1 MEADIRDFMKVQE
14 MQRKGGLREAL
25 PMLRVMQAAAPVM
38 EALVTGSDAWNRYL
52 GYLQAQ
58 FDQAASRKHY
68 AQDRLADPL
77 VLAHEDLLKLKNDIV
92 VADAILAT
100 LKFAMELPKAIIEDG
115 HKVSEIISE
124 FEAKNE
130 IARQPKS

>member
-1 MEADIRDFMKVQE
+1 MEADIRDFQKRQSE
-14 MQRKGGLREAL
+14 GQADRTRELL

-38 EALVTGSDAWNRYL
+38 EALITGSDVWNRYL

-58 FDQAASRKHY
+58 FDQATTRKRY

-77 VLAHEDLLKLKNDIV
+77 VLAHEDLLKLKNDIL

-115 HKVSEIISE
+115 YKVTDIIAQ
-124 FEAKNE
+124 FDKKNE
-130 IARQPKS
+130 KPTG